1 MGSELANASDLVCG
15 LIRSA
20 AVGNYQEALRVAPL
34 LLPQIRHDPVLLPN
48 LLAATAERLGT
59 AGKAQNMANDLI
71 DQSKLQEVHIR
82 PRNFYIV
89 WPLGRLSLA
98 CCFACQFSAS

>member
-1 MGSELANASDLVCG
+1 MKALASITVKYRFFTKIKTFLKDCLQTGGNLGSELANASDLVCS

-34 LLPQIRHDPVLLPN
+34 LLPQIKHDPVLLPN

-71 DQSKLQEVHIR
+71 DQSKI
-82 PRNFYIV
+82 
-89 WPLGRLSLA
+89 
-98 CCFACQFSAS
+98 